1 MCTFDSPI
9 ARCEAMRVM
18 VLTDQTPHQ
27 CAVEHGCSDR
37 MKCPLEDYFSGTDIP
52 AAAAKPPDS
61 GWRTTWR
68 IAA

>member
-1 MCTFDSPI
+1 MCTFDAPI

-27 CAVEHGCSDR
+27 CAVEHGCPDK
-37 MKCPLEDYFSGTDIP
+37 MKCPLDDCFSGAEIP
-52 AAAAKPPDS
+52 AAAKPADA
-61 GWRTTWR
+61 GWRTGWR